1 MSKPLLATPASKLC
15 CTCCDASTP
24 RQVIE
29 SRHGNFK
36 DFVLAVF
43 QAVPSFISL
52 AEADAACVSYGRA
65 LIDAPE
71 GLESEA
77 EETSAAAGRAA
88 ASS

>member
-1 MSKPLLATPASKLC
+1 MSNPLLATPASKLC
-15 CTCCDASTP
+15 CNCCDASTP

-65 LIDAPE
+65 LVDAPE
-71 GLESEA
+71 GPEA
-77 EETSAAAGRAA
+77 EETSAAAEE
-88 ASS
+88 SP